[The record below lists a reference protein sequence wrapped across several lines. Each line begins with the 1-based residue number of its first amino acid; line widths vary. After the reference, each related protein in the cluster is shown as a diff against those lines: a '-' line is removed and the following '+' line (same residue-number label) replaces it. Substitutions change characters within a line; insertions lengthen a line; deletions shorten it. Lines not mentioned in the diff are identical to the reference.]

1 MRATPLIKES
11 EIISRILLGEK
22 YSDISLKTGV
32 AVSTIK
38 KIKKRNQA
46 KFIEIND
53 AVTVSVIDEV
63 RLALGKTYKALN
75 RLLDKDQAGDIN
87 LSVRELLIISNAMH
101 KQSVINYPSRST
113 PLSIQNV
120 LEKYQ

>member
-22 YSDISLKTGV
+22 YSDISSKTGV

-46 KFIEIND
+46 KFIEINE

-87 LSVRELLIISNAMH
+87 LSVRALLIISNAMY
-101 KQSVINYPSRST
+101 KQSAINYPSRNIPISV
-113 PLSIQNV
+113 QNV